1 MTPQR
6 RTRLRAIA
14 LQGLVLL
21 WAAIT
26 LYPFFW
32 LLLLSLKTPVQAFAM
47 PPVWLFTPTVQNYVG
62 LGASNFLG
70 PFRNSLLIAL
80 STVVTS
86 LALGVPAA
94 YAFSRAQFRGRRPVL
109 WGILIIRMVPGMTY
123 VIPFFMIYRGLG
135 MLDTPQ
141 ALIILY
147 TLFNIALV
155 IWTML
160 AFFDE
165 VPRELEESAW
175 VDGASLFQTFARIL
189 LPVSGPALVATAIL
203 CFLFSW
209 SEFLFALVLTQS
221 TAVTA
226 PVAITG
232 FLAYEGTEWGRIAAA
247 TVLLL
252 APVLIFGFAM
262 RAYLLRGLLAGAVKG

>member
-1 MTPQR
+1 MSHTR
-6 RTRLRAIA
+6 RSRLSSFA
-14 LQGLVLL
+14 LQTLAAL

-32 LLLLSLKTPVQAFAM
+32 LLTLSLKTPVQAFAM
-47 PPVWLFTPTVQNYVG
+47 PPVWIFTPTVQNYTG
-62 LGASNFLG
+62 LGAANFLG
-70 PFRNSLLIAL
+70 PFRNSLIIAL
-80 STVVTS
+80 STVVAS
-86 LALGVPAA
+86 LGLGVPAA
-94 YAFSRAQFRGRRPVL
+94 YGFSRARFRGRRPAL
-109 WGILIIRMVPGMTY
+109 WAILIIRMVPGMTY
-123 VIPFFMIYRGLG
+123 IIPFFMIYRRLG

-147 TLFNIALV
+147 TLFNVALV
-155 IWTML
+155 IWTMQ

-175 VDGASLFQTFARIL
+175 VDGAGLFQAFVRIL

-209 SEFLFALVLTQS
+209 SEFLFALVITQS
-221 TAVTA
+221 VAVTA

-232 FLAYEGTEWGRIAAA
+232 FLAYQGADWGKIAAA
-247 TVLLL
+247 TILLL

-262 RAYLLRGLLAGAVKG
+262 RAFLLRGLLAGAVKG